1 MEQEK
6 LAEMIKSLIEKDKEN
21 FIKKEGIVETKKY
34 ETGKEVSVNKKLNI
48 NFDNNYLQEI
58 PSENVEASVNKKLN
72 INFNNNYLQEIPF
85 ENVEVETEKAL
96 LINTTLSGYIWVNK
110 KHCYKSKKYQ
120 FKPVFLIKVFNE
132 MTYSIETNGDPDE
145 PATIKGAH
153 IKW

>member
-6 LAEMIKSLIEKDKEN
+6 LAEMIKTLIEKDKEN
-21 FIKKEGIVETKKY
+21 FIKKEGNMETKKY
-34 ETGKEVSVNKKLNI
+34 KTGKEVSVNKKLNI

-58 PSENVEASVNKKLN
+58 Y
-72 INFNNNYLQEIPF
+72 FD
-85 ENVEVETEKAL
+85 NVEVETEKAL
-96 LINTTLSGYIWVNK
+96 LINTTLSGLIWVNK

-132 MTYSIETNGDPDE
+132 MTYNIETNGDPDE
-145 PATIKGAH
+145 PATIKGAY

>member
-1 MEQEK
+1 MEKEK
-6 LAEMIKSLIEKDKEN
+6 LAEMIKTLIEKDKEN
-21 FIKKEGIVETKKY
+21 FIKKNNLLVVPSRNEVNEKLQKKEGIVETKKY
-34 ETGKEVSVNKKLNI
+34 KTGKEVSVNKKLNI
-48 NFDNNYLQEI
+48 NFD
-58 PSENVEASVNKKLN
+58 
-72 INFNNNYLQEIPF
+72 NNYLQEIPF

-132 MTYSIETNGDPDE
+132 MTYNIETEGDPDE
-145 PATIKGAH
+145 PATIKGAF

>member
-1 MEQEK
+1 MEKEK

-21 FIKKEGIVETKKY
+21 FVKKEGIVETKKY
-34 ETGKEVSVNKKLNI
+34 KTGKEVSVNKKLNI

-58 PSENVEASVNKKLN
+58 P
-72 INFNNNYLQEIPF
+72 F
-85 ENVEVETEKAL
+85 ENVEVETEEAL
-96 LINTTLSGYIWVNK
+96 LINTLSGNVWVNK

-132 MTYSIETNGDPDE
+132 MTYNIETDGDPDE
-145 PATIKGAH
+145 PASIKGAH

>member
-21 FIKKEGIVETKKY
+21 FVKKEGIVETKKY
-34 ETGKEVSVNKKLNI
+34 KTGKEVSVNKKLNI
-48 NFDNNYLQEI
+48 NFD
-58 PSENVEASVNKKLN
+58 
-72 INFNNNYLQEIPF
+72 NNYLQEIPF

-96 LINTTLSGYIWVNK
+96 LINTTLSGYVWVNK

-132 MTYSIETNGDPDE
+132 MTYNIETNGDPDE

>member
-34 ETGKEVSVNKKLNI
+34 KTGKEVSVNKKLNI
-48 NFDNNYLQEI
+48 NFD
-58 PSENVEASVNKKLN
+58 
-72 INFNNNYLQEIPF
+72 NNYLQEIPF

-132 MTYSIETNGDPDE
+132 MSYNIETNGDPDV

>member
-1 MEQEK
+1 MEKEK

-21 FIKKEGIVETKKY
+21 FVKKEGNMKTKKY
-34 ETGKEVSVNKKLNI
+34 KTGKEVSVNKKLNI

-58 PSENVEASVNKKLN
+58 P
-72 INFNNNYLQEIPF
+72 F

-96 LINTTLSGYIWVNK
+96 LINTLNGYIWINK

-132 MTYSIETNGDPDE
+132 MSYNIETNGDPDE
-145 PATIKGAH
+145 PATIKGAN
-153 IKW
+153 IEW

>member
-1 MEQEK
+1 MEKEK

-21 FIKKEGIVETKKY
+21 FVKKEGIVETKKY
-34 ETGKEVSVNKKLNI
+34 KTGKEVSVNNKYKTEKEVRVNI
-48 NFDNNYLQEI
+48 NFD
-58 PSENVEASVNKKLN
+58 
-72 INFNNNYLQEIPF
+72 NNYLQEIPF

-96 LINTTLSGYIWVNK
+96 LINTLSGYIWVIK

-132 MTYSIETNGDPDE
+132 MTYNIETNGDPDE

>member
-1 MEQEK
+1 MDQEK
-6 LAEMIKSLIEKDKEN
+6 FAEMSKLLIKSLIEKDKEN
-21 FIKKEGIVETKKY
+21 FMKKEGIVEVPSRNEVNEKLQKKEVKMEIKKY
-34 ETGKEVSVNKKLNI
+34 KTGKEVSVNKKLNI
-48 NFDNNYLQEI
+48 NWE
-58 PSENVEASVNKKLN
+58 
-72 INFNNNYLQEIPF
+72 NNYLQEIPF
-85 ENVEVETEKAL
+85 ENVEAETEKAL

-132 MTYSIETNGDPDE
+132 MTYNIETNGDPDE

>member
-21 FIKKEGIVETKKY
+21 FLKKEGIVETKKY
-34 ETGKEVSVNKKLNI
+34 KTGKEVSVNKKLNI
-48 NFDNNYLQEI
+48 NFD
-58 PSENVEASVNKKLN
+58 
-72 INFNNNYLQEIPF
+72 NNYLQEIPF

-132 MTYSIETNGDPDE
+132 MTYNIETNGDPDE
-145 PATIKGAH
+145 PATIKGSA

>member
-1 MEQEK
+1 MEKEK

-21 FIKKEGIVETKKY
+21 FIKKEGIVKVPSRNEVNKKLQ
-34 ETGKEVSVNKKLNI
+34 NKKLNI

-58 PSENVEASVNKKLN
+58 P
-72 INFNNNYLQEIPF
+72 F
-85 ENVEVETEKAL
+85 ENVKVETEKAI
-96 LINTTLSGYIWVNK
+96 LINTLNGLIWVNK

-132 MTYSIETNGDPDE
+132 MTYNIETNGDPDE
-145 PATIKGAH
+145 PATIKGSM

>member
-21 FIKKEGIVETKKY
+21 FIKKEGNMITKNYK
-34 ETGKEVSVNKKLNI
+34 TGKEVSVNKKLNI
-48 NFDNNYLQEI
+48 NFDNNYLQE
-58 PSENVEASVNKKLN
+58 VH
-72 INFNNNYLQEIPF
+72 F

-120 FKPVFLIKVFNE
+120 FKPVFLVKVFNE
-132 MTYSIETNGDPDE
+132 MTYNIETYGDPDE
-145 PATIKGAH
+145 PATIKGAY

>member
-1 MEQEK
+1 MDQEK

-34 ETGKEVSVNKKLNI
+34 KTGKEVSVNKKSNI
-48 NFDNNYLQEI
+48 DFD
-58 PSENVEASVNKKLN
+58 
-72 INFNNNYLQEIPF
+72 NNYLQEIPF

-96 LINTTLSGYIWVNK
+96 LINTTLSGLIWVNK

-132 MTYSIETNGDPDE
+132 MTYNIETNGDPDE
-145 PATIKGAH
+145 PATIKGVD
-153 IKW
+153 IEW

>member
-1 MEQEK
+1 MEKEK
-6 LAEMIKSLIEKDKEN
+6 LAEMFKLLIEKDKEN
-21 FIKKEGIVETKKY
+21 FIKKEGNMETKKY
-34 ETGKEVSVNKKLNI
+34 KTGKEVSVNKKLNI
-48 NFDNNYLQEI
+48 NFD
-58 PSENVEASVNKKLN
+58 
-72 INFNNNYLQEIPF
+72 NNYLQEIPF

-132 MTYSIETNGDPDE
+132 MTYNIETNGDPDE

>member
-6 LAEMIKSLIEKDKEN
+6 LAAMIKSLIEKDKEN

-34 ETGKEVSVNKKLNI
+34 KTGKEVSVNKKLNI

-58 PSENVEASVNKKLN
+58 P
-72 INFNNNYLQEIPF
+72 F

-96 LINTTLSGYIWVNK
+96 LISSTLSGLIWVNK

-132 MTYSIETNGDPDE
+132 MTYNVETNGDPDE
-145 PATIKGAH
+145 PATIKGSA

>member
-1 MEQEK
+1 MEKEK

-21 FIKKEGIVETKKY
+21 FVKKEGIVETKKY
-34 ETGKEVSVNKKLNI
+34 KTGKEVSVNKKLNI
-48 NFDNNYLQEI
+48 NFD
-58 PSENVEASVNKKLN
+58 
-72 INFNNNYLQEIPF
+72 NNYLQEIPF

-132 MTYSIETNGDPDE
+132 MTYNIETNGDPDE

>member
-21 FIKKEGIVETKKY
+21 FIKKNNLLVVPSRNEVNEKLQKKEGNMETKKY
-34 ETGKEVSVNKKLNI
+34 KTCKEVSVNKKLNI
-48 NFDNNYLQEI
+48 NFD
-58 PSENVEASVNKKLN
+58 
-72 INFNNNYLQEIPF
+72 NNYLQEIPF

-132 MTYSIETNGDPDE
+132 MTYNIETNGDPDE

>member
-21 FIKKEGIVETKKY
+21 FIKKEGIVKTKNYK
-34 ETGKEVSVNKKLNI
+34 TGKEVSVNKKLNI
-48 NFDNNYLQEI
+48 NFD
-58 PSENVEASVNKKLN
+58 
-72 INFNNNYLQEIPF
+72 NNYLQEIPF

-132 MTYSIETNGDPDE
+132 MTYNVETNGDPDE
-145 PATIKGAH
+145 PAAIKGSA

>member
-6 LAEMIKSLIEKDKEN
+6 LAEMIKTLIEKDKEN
-21 FIKKEGIVETKKY
+21 FIKKEGIVKVPSRNE
-34 ETGKEVSVNKKLNI
+34 VNKKLQNKKSNI
-48 NFDNNYLQEI
+48 NFD
-58 PSENVEASVNKKLN
+58 
-72 INFNNNYLQEIPF
+72 NNYLQEIPF

-132 MTYSIETNGDPDE
+132 MAYNIETDGDPDE
-145 PATIKGAH
+145 PATIKGAY

>member
-21 FIKKEGIVETKKY
+21 FVKKEGIVETKKY
-34 ETGKEVSVNKKLNI
+34 KTGKEVSVNKKLNI
-48 NFDNNYLQEI
+48 NFD
-58 PSENVEASVNKKLN
+58 
-72 INFNNNYLQEIPF
+72 NNYLQEIPF

-132 MTYSIETNGDPDE
+132 MTYNIETNGDPDE
-145 PATIKGAH
+145 PATIRGAH

>member
-1 MEQEK
+1 MDQEK
-6 LAEMIKSLIEKDKEN
+6 LTEMIKSLIEKDKEN
-21 FIKKEGIVETKKY
+21 YIKKEGIVETKKY
-34 ETGKEVSVNKKLNI
+34 KTGKEVSVNKKLNI
-48 NFDNNYLQEI
+48 NFD
-58 PSENVEASVNKKLN
+58 
-72 INFNNNYLQEIPF
+72 NNYLQEIPF

-132 MTYSIETNGDPDE
+132 MTYNIETNGDPDE